1 VHVVEA
7 GGRFAAIKQ
16 HPAIKLWNEVVA
28 AAGVGEVAVSYVT
41 GISW

>member
-16 HPAIKLWNEVVA
+16 HPAI
-28 AAGVGEVAVSYVT
+28 SYET
-41 GISW
+41 KSSRRPGWARLPSAM